1 MTDRSGLDTAV
12 KDLMRWDEHIHAFV
26 ELCDTNT
33 TMSGSGPLSG
43 ITVGIKDIIDVKGLP
58 TRNGSDACH
67 DTKPAT
73 GDAQVVAALREAGA
87 WIIGKT
93 TTTEFAFTDPTNCR
107 NPHDLNRTPGG
118 SSSGSGA
125 AVAAGVVD
133 VALGTQTAGSLCR
146 PAAYCGVVGF
156 KPTYG
161 VLPIGGMTPL
171 APSFDSVGIIAS
183 SIALAQRAFDVMAT
197 ADAAISNTMAAK
209 AICGLWDS
217 DVIVN
222 AETRDALNE
231 AATVF
236 AGLGVSV
243 TDSPLLAD
251 VDDIVAAHR
260 TVMHFEAAMSHG
272 RMLSEVR
279 ISQLKPKFRAAL
291 HVGAAITPKE
301 AAQAAGFLAQAKQE
315 FWDRLADVDI
325 ILTLPVPDGPPL
337 IDGTTGFQDWLTPWT
352 VFGGPLVCLPWGM
365 DSLGRPRSVML
376 AAHPG
381 KDAELLVMAAT
392 LERHCPPL
400 PKPQFPDA

>member
-1 MTDRSGLDTAV
+1 MTDQSDRDSTIKEIMHWEG
-12 KDLMRWDEHIHAFV
+12 HIHAFV
-26 ELCDTNT
+26 ELSETET
-33 TMSGSGPLSG
+33 TVADPGPLSG
-43 ITVGIKDIIDVKGLP
+43 LRVGIKDIIDVKGLP

-67 DTKPAT
+67 DAMPAT
-73 GDAQVVAALREAGA
+73 EDAQVVTALRAAGA
-87 WIIGKT
+87 RIVGKT
-93 TTTEFAFTDPTNCR
+93 TTTEFAFTDPTACR
-107 NPHDLNRTPGG
+107 NPHNLHRTPGG

-161 VLPIGGMTPL
+161 VLPTGGVTPL
-171 APSFDSVGIIAS
+171 APSFDSVGIITGAV
-183 SIALAQRAFDVMAT
+183 ALAQKAFDAMAPSDGAT
-197 ADAAISNTMAAK
+197 SHAMAPNI
-209 AICGLWDS
+209 ICGLWES

-222 AETRDALNE
+222 PDTRDALHD

-243 TDSPLLAD
+243 TDSPLIAD
-251 VDDIVAAHR
+251 VDRIVAAHR
-260 TVMHFEAAMSHG
+260 TIMHFEACASHG
-272 RMLSEVR
+272 SMLSDAR
-279 ISQLKPKFRAAL
+279 ISQLKPNFRKAL
-291 HVGAAITPKE
+291 EAGAAITPAESAK
-301 AAQAAGFLAQAKQE
+301 AAAFLAQANQD
-315 FWDRLADVDI
+315 FWQRLEDVDI
-325 ILTLPVPDGPPL
+325 VLTLPVPDGPPM

-352 VFGGPLVCLPWGM
+352 VFGGPLICLPWGA

-376 AAHPG
+376 AARPG

-400 PKPQFPDA
+400 SKPQRPDA